1 MSRGLTKEE
10 KKSLLPKDKSLSNEI
25 ERVLDRIVIP
35 ENFNDDDLDII
46 KERITSFLR
55 GDLPRRLTEE
65 EIEEIVDVI
74 PLLPSP
80 IKMISIE
87 NNKAIKNKLRGQLRK
102 RKYLIKEGTIEWMKD
117 TIYEIFLRSILEAGS
132 SVGSTG
138 GMSVA
143 EKITQVMLDA
153 IHASGG
159 KSSKEVSFK
168 LINALIDLE
177 KPPDILGYTVH
188 FMDKNLVYEEI
199 SILGDMLRG
208 VSVQDLVS
216 KTEILQ
222 EVPKEDQ
229 RWYRNHQIIQSKKIE
244 VRYQFLRLYL
254 DINKCILYKTLP
266 EEIIEVIMKNTE
278 DEDFESTVVCVGSP
292 LSAGFIDIHGD
303 PDYIEYSVSKFSNFG
318 KKIGE
323 CKDIK
328 PSEKGELLK
337 EAQKSITELEIN
349 DMTGTFLKVILS
361 DCLPDMMIKGIKGI
375 TDVYPNETVNMN
387 DTYSQTKVYSEL
399 EIEIFSKPPY
409 SLKLDDINRLWN
421 IKVRKKAIYFEGIP
435 IDKIRRMFTACSL
448 KIIVDNFDETNMATV
463 LLPKKRVEKYYTDD
477 GNVEYIYEMRD
488 GKYYDVRTNEVTDGN
503 LYGPKKLINNIREFE
518 RKSLSKSILDMEGD
532 PASEFRKN
540 LPQFS
545 ELYRLLS
552 YNSATVEGKDI
563 SKDLLSSRII
573 DKRHLFPENT
583 RSMLELYGIES
594 ARFYL
599 TKKYLSIQFIEKL
612 NPINIFLLMDL
623 QTSFG
628 SLVPIRST
636 KIYKEGNSVLSAASF
651 EKQSGVFKD
660 AAAFGERD
668 DITSVGSRIVTGIPC
683 KNGTGSMKISY
694 DEMYISNEDNR
705 YIEEE
710 VISLEPS
717 LSSKKKEGRERKMEN
732 DDVIGP
738 CLNSGY
744 YVHTKD
750 DSDSDADNP
759 PLLSQV
765 NKKPIVCMKEKLPS
779 PPRTRAPESVST
791 RSKRKG
797 TVFRGDRIN
806 ISGMEDIGDMPEF
819 DEDEFL
825 D

>member
-1 MSRGLTKEE
+1 MSRVLTKEE
-10 KKSLLPKDKSLSNEI
+10 KKSLLPKDKALSNEI
-25 ERVLDRIVIP
+25 ERVLDLIRIP
-35 ENFNDDDLDII
+35 ENFNDEDLDIV
-46 KERITSFLR
+46 KEKITSFLR

-65 EIEEIVDVI
+65 EIDEIVDVI

-80 IKMISIE
+80 IKMVSIE
-87 NNKAIKNKLRGQLRK
+87 NNKAIKNKLRGQLSK
-102 RKYLIKEGTIEWMKD
+102 RKYLVKEGTIEWIKN
-117 TIYEIFLRSILEAGS
+117 TVYEVFLRSILEAGS

-143 EKITQVMLDA
+143 EKITQAMLDA

-159 KSSKEVSFK
+159 KSSKEASFK

-177 KPPDILGYTVH
+177 KPPEILGYTVH
-188 FMDKNLVYEEI
+188 FKDKNLVREEI

-208 VSVQDLVS
+208 VSVQDLVN

-222 EVPKEDQ
+222 EVPKKDE
-229 RWYRNHQIIQSKKIE
+229 RWYRNYEIIHSKKIK
-244 VRYQFLRLYL
+244 VRYQFLRLHL

-278 DEDFESTVVCVGSP
+278 DEDFDSTVYCVGTP
-292 LSAGFIDIHGD
+292 LSVGFIDIHGD

-323 CKDIK
+323 CKGIK
-328 PSEKGELLK
+328 PGEKGELLK

-361 DCLPDMMIKGIKGI
+361 DCLADMMIKGIKGI
-375 TDVYPNETVNMN
+375 SDVYPNETVNMN
-387 DTYSQTKVYSEL
+387 DTYTQTKVYTEQ
-399 EIEIFSKPPY
+399 EIDIFSKPPF
-409 SLKLDDINRLWN
+409 SLRLDDINRLWN

-435 IDKIRRMFTACSL
+435 LDKIRRMFVACGL
-448 KIIVDNFDETNMATV
+448 KIITDDLDETNSATV
-463 LLPKKRVEKYYTDD
+463 LLPKKRTEKYYTDD
-477 GNVEYIYEMRD
+477 GKVEYIYEMRD
-488 GKYYDVRTNEVTDGN
+488 GKYYDVRTNEVVEGN
-503 LYGPKKLINNIREFE
+503 SYGPKKLINNIREFE
-518 RKSLSKSILDMEGD
+518 RNSLSKSILDMEGD

-573 DKRHLFPENT
+573 DKRYLFPENT
-583 RSMLELYGIES
+583 RSMLELYGIEG

-599 TKKYLSIQFIEKL
+599 AKKYLSIQFIEKL

-636 KIYKEGNSVLSAASF
+636 KIYKEGDSVLSAASF

-660 AAAFGERD
+660 AAAFGEQD

-683 KNGTGSMKISY
+683 KNGTGSMNVSF
-694 DEMYISNEDNR
+694 DEMYVSNEDNK
-705 YIEEE
+705 YVEEE
-710 VISLEPS
+710 VITLEPT
-717 LSSKKKEGRERKMEN
+717 KREERKEERRKMEN

-744 YVHTKD
+744 YVHTKE
-750 DSDSDADNP
+750 DSDSDADDP

-765 NKKPIVCMKEKLPS
+765 NKKPLVCMKEKLPS
-779 PPRTRAPESVST
+779 PPRTRAPDSVSK
-791 RSKRKG
+791 RSKMKG
-797 TVFRGDRIN
+797 TVFRGDRID
-806 ISGMEDIGDMPEF
+806 ISNLQDIGDMPEF